1 MIEDLIDNISDG
13 ISDLLGNDIDA
24 SNAIDVFSGASEKVM
39 DSLLNGDFNNSN
51 ADFTSL
57 FEDTSNVIND
67 NVNGMDVGTE
77 HAVESIDGA
86 NSMHQHSGVLGEKD
100 NHADEIIFSSRYS
113 EDEIKKMEEDVE
125 SAQYEVTIC
134 KSKVSNWESKVSLNN
149 TQEHRKNGDYSYAID
164 KLNEAISRYNDA
176 VSKYNSAKN
185 KLNNAR

>member
-100 NHADEIIFSSRYS
+100 NHADEIIFQVDTQRMKSKRW
-113 EDEIKKMEEDVE
+113 KKMWRVRNMKLQF
-125 SAQYEVTIC
+125 ANL
-134 KSKVSNWESKVSLNN
+134 KL
-149 TQEHRKNGDYSYAID
+149 AIGSQ
-164 KLNEAISRYNDA
+164 KL
-176 VSKYNSAKN
+176 V
-185 KLNNAR
+185 